1 MRCIEALKRPWASPL
16 ACLGVTCASILAAC
30 TGTQAPPAATT
41 SASAAVAPAARSQAD
56 KAAATAPARLAD
68 PGAVHNWAEVRHQ
81 AALRM
86 VAASPAA
93 TYVGDVPDI
102 LLAIPVLEIELNG
115 DGSVRKI
122 DVLRRPRAAP
132 ETVQLAIDAV
142 HRGAPY
148 GDVSKLP
155 KPWHFTETF
164 LFDDAR
170 KFKPRTLD

>member
-1 MRCIEALKRPWASPL
+1 VRCIEGLKRPWASSL
-16 ACLGVTCASILAAC
+16 ACFGVTCASVLAAC

-41 SASAAVAPAARSQAD
+41 SAAAAVAPTARSQAGN
-56 KAAATAPARLAD
+56 AATAPARLAD
-68 PGAVHNWAEVRHQ
+68 PGAVRTWAEVRHQ

-155 KPWHFTETF
+155 KPWQFTETF

>member
-1 MRCIEALKRPWASPL
+1 VSR
-16 ACLGVTCASILAAC
+16 
-30 TGTQAPPAATT
+30 
-41 SASAAVAPAARSQAD
+41 
-56 KAAATAPARLAD
+56 
-68 PGAVHNWAEVRHQ
+68 NWAEVRRQ

-86 VAASPAA
+86 VAANPNG
-93 TYVGDVPDI
+93 TYVGAVPDI
-102 LLAIPVLEIELNG
+102 LLAIPVLEIQLNG
-115 DGSVRKI
+115 DGSVRRI

-164 LFDDAR
+164 LFNDAR